1 MGKKKTKNKRVA
13 GRKKPAPEDNSPK
26 HDVPYGFWAQ
36 IGAILML
43 AVAVFLVLSWFGKGG
58 ALLAVIFRLGYG
70 LIGIGYFFIPPMIV
84 YLAVLVFRSSEN
96 RIPRSVL
103 AGSILLLVWL
113 ACAGGVLPDLIKA
126 FPKEG
131 GGLIGGWAHD
141 ALVGSRWLTAGVA
154 LFGIILVILITELF
168 VLKLSPL
175 TVLKKLFGKKTK
187 APVDETAKAGG
198 RVDLSGEAAKAEE
211 KPLAKLPKSW
221 FGKRQKVVGA
231 ATGSSARSASGSA
244 NGTLAGRSGQ
254 VLSPSEPAASPTNWR
269 LPSVELLDKKQTPA
283 DAGNI
288 QQNAQII
295 KNTFEQF
302 GIDVKMDGADVG
314 PRVTRYTLRPP
325 SGVNLSRI
333 VALDREL
340 SLNLA
345 VDKVRI
351 EAPIAGTSLV
361 GIELPNVKQASV
373 GLRSVLD
380 SAEWKANSDPLTFAL
395 GKDIS
400 GAAVMTNLAKMPHL
414 LIAGTTGSGKSVM
427 SNVLITSLL
436 YRNSPD
442 KLRMII
448 IDPKQ
453 VEMSQY
459 RDIPHLE
466 APIITRTED
475 ALQALKWAANEM
487 DRRYGLM
494 SKSGAKKIDDY
505 NAWLI
510 KKQAEQAKAGEAG
523 NPIDDEFAALH
534 DGPMPYMVIV
544 IDEMADLMMQSGKE
558 MEAHIV
564 RVAQKGRAAG
574 MHLVLATQRPEVK
587 VVTGLIKANVPGRI
601 AFAVSNQVDS
611 RVMIDASGA
620 EKLLGQGDGLLLT
633 TEMMGKPVRIQGAF
647 VSDSEVD
654 AVVKFLKSQS
664 GPRYNEEVLKAT
676 GDTAAVG
683 ATTDLASGEPSQDAK
698 DALQLFIEQNK
709 VSTSMLQTYLRLGH
723 GRAARAV
730 LELEAR
736 GAIGNDPS
744 GGRGKVVLM
753 SSVDELV

>member
-1 MGKKKTKNKRVA
+1 MGKKKPKNKRGA
-13 GRKKPAPEDNSPK
+13 QRKGKAAPEDSAPK

-36 IGAILML
+36 IGAIIML
-43 AVAVFLVLSWFGKGG
+43 AASVFLVLSWFDKGG
-58 ALLAVIFRLGYG
+58 AILALVYKVGYR
-70 LIGIGYFFIPPMIV
+70 LIGIGYFFLPPIIV
-84 YLAVLVFRSSEN
+84 YLSVLVFRSSEN
-96 RIPRSVL
+96 RIPKTVL
-103 AGSILLLVWL
+103 MGSFMMMIWL
-113 ACAGGVLPDLIKA
+113 ACAGAILPDLISV
-126 FPKEG
+126 FPKDG
-131 GGLIGGWAHD
+131 GGLIGGWVYD
-141 ALVGSRWLTAGVA
+141 ALVGSQWFTPGAA
-154 LFGIILVILITELF
+154 LFGFILLMLITELF
-168 VLKLSPL
+168 ILKVSPL
-175 TVLKKLFGKKTK
+175 AIMRRLFGKKVK
-187 APVDETAKAGG
+187 KDAPEEVAGKAGG
-198 RVDLSGEAAKAEE
+198 RVDLSGGAVAVNGAKVDE
-211 KPLAKLPKSW
+211 KPMAKLPKSW
-221 FGKRQKVVGA
+221 FKHGKGKA
-231 ATGSSARSASGSA
+231 
-244 NGTLAGRSGQ
+244 
-254 VLSPSEPAASPTNWR
+254 EPAKATPIAVVAPKMAMPTNWR
-269 LPSVELLDKKQTPA
+269 LPSTELLDKKQTPA

-333 VALDREL
+333 IALDREL

-351 EAPIAGTSLV
+351 EAPIAGTNLV

-373 GLRSVLD
+373 GLRGVLD
-380 SAEWKANSDPLTFAL
+380 SPEWKANAEPLTFAL

-400 GAAVMTNLAKMPHL
+400 GASVMTNLARMPHL

-442 KLRMII
+442 RLRMII

-466 APIITRTED
+466 TPIITRTED
-475 ALQALKWAANEM
+475 AVAALKWVAAEM
-487 DRRYGLM
+487 DRRYSMM
-494 SKSGAKKIDDY
+494 SKAGSKKIDDY
-505 NAWLI
+505 NSWLD
-510 KKQAEQAKAGEAG
+510 KKKAEQAKAGAAEK
-523 NPIDDEFAALH
+523 PIDDNFDAA
-534 DGPMPYMVIV
+534 PMPYMVIV

-558 MEAHIV
+558 MESHIV

-601 AFAVSNQVDS
+601 AFAVSNQIDS
-611 RVMIDASGA
+611 RVMLDQMGA
-620 EKLLGQGDGLLLT
+620 EKLLGSGDGLLLT

-654 AVVKFLKSQS
+654 SVVKFLKSQS
-664 GPRYNEEVLKAT
+664 GPRYNEEVLKAAAND
-676 GDTAAVG
+676 GDGKSVS
-683 ATTDLASGEPSQDAK
+683 TDLSAGEPSEDAK
-698 DALQLFIEQNK
+698 NALQLFLEQNK

-736 GAIGNDPS
+736 GALAPDPS
-744 GGRGKVVLM
+744 GRGKIVTV
-753 SSVDELV
+753 SSVDELR

>member
-1 MGKKKTKNKRVA
+1 MGKKKSKNKRVA
-13 GRKKPAPEDNSPK
+13 RRGKPAPEDATPK

-43 AVAVFLVLSWFGKGG
+43 AASVFLVLSWFDKGG
-58 ALLAVIFRLGYG
+58 AFLALVFKIGYR
-70 LIGIGYFFIPPMIV
+70 LIGIGYFFLPPITV

-96 RIPRSVL
+96 RIPKSVL
-103 AGSILLLVWL
+103 MGSFLMLVWL
-113 ACAGGVLPDLIKA
+113 ACAGGVLPDIIKV
-126 FPKEG
+126 FPKDG
-131 GGLIGGWAHD
+131 GGLIGGWAYD
-141 ALVGSRWLTAGVA
+141 ALVGSQWLTPGVA
-154 LFGIILVILITELF
+154 LFGFILVMLITELF
-168 VLKLSPL
+168 ILKMSPLAVLKR
-175 TVLKKLFGKKTK
+175 LFGKKDKKDT
-187 APVDETAKAGG
+187 ATEAAAKAGS
-198 RVDLSGEAAKAEE
+198 RVDLSGAGVAKVEE
-211 KPLAKLPKSW
+211 KPMAKLPKSW
-221 FGKRQKVVGA
+221 FKGKKETAKDSSGA
-231 ATGSSARSASGSA
+231 GKKADT
-244 NGTLAGRSGQ
+244 
-254 VLSPSEPAASPTNWR
+254 PAAAVAPKMAIPTNWR
-269 LPSVELLDKKQTPA
+269 LPSTELLDKKQTPA

-314 PRVTRYTLRPP
+314 PRVTRYTLKPP
-325 SGVNLSRI
+325 AGVNLSRI
-333 VALDREL
+333 IALDREL

-351 EAPIAGTSLV
+351 EAPIAGTNLV

-380 SAEWKANSDPLTFAL
+380 SPEWKSNADPLTFAL

-400 GAAVMTNLAKMPHL
+400 GASVMTNLAKMPHL

-442 KLRMII
+442 RLRMII

-466 APIITRTED
+466 TPIITRTED
-475 ALQALKWAANEM
+475 ALAALKWAANEM

-505 NAWLI
+505 NSWLE
-510 KKQAEQAKAGEAG
+510 KKNAEQEKAGDAA
-523 NPIDDEFAALH
+523 NPIDDNF
-534 DGPMPYMVIV
+534 DPNPMPYMVIV

-654 AVVKFLKSQS
+654 SVVKFLKSQG
-664 GPRYNEEVLKAT
+664 GPRYNEEVLKA
-676 GDTAAVG
+676 G
-683 ATTDLASGEPSQDAK
+683 AGESERGGVSTDLAAGEPSEDARN
-698 DALQLFIEQNK
+698 ALQLFIEQNK

-736 GAIGNDPS
+736 GAIAPDPS
-744 GGRGKVVLM
+744 GRGKIVVA

>member
-1 MGKKKTKNKRVA
+1 MGKKKAKNKRAA
-13 GRKKPAPEDNSPK
+13 GRGKAAPEDSAPK

-43 AVAVFLVLSWFGKGG
+43 AASVFLVLSWFDKGG
-58 ALLAVIFRLGYG
+58 ALLALIFKIGWRL
-70 LIGIGYFFIPPMIV
+70 LGIGYFFLPPIIV

-96 RIPRSVL
+96 RIPKSVL
-103 AGSILLLVWL
+103 MGSFLMLIWL
-113 ACAGGVLPDLIKA
+113 ACAGGILPDLIKV
-126 FPKEG
+126 FPKDG

-141 ALVGSRWLTAGVA
+141 ALVGSQWLTPGVA
-154 LFGIILVILITELF
+154 LFGFILVMLITELF
-168 VLKLSPL
+168 ILKMSPLAVLKR
-175 TVLKKLFGKKTK
+175 LFGKKDK
-187 APVDETAKAGG
+187 APAGEAAGVTAKAGG
-198 RVDLSGEAAKAEE
+198 RVDLSGAGAAKAEE
-211 KPLAKLPKSW
+211 KPMAKLPKSW
-221 FGKRQKVVGA
+221 FGKRKGGDVGGGARAGSA
-231 ATGSSARSASGSA
+231 ALKGSSDA
-244 NGTLAGRSGQ
+244 
-254 VLSPSEPAASPTNWR
+254 EPVVAKVAMPTNWR
-269 LPSVELLDKKQTPA
+269 LPSTELLDKKQTPA

-333 VALDREL
+333 ISLDKEL

-351 EAPIAGTSLV
+351 EAPIAGTNLV

-380 SAEWKANSDPLTFAL
+380 SAEWKANADPLTFAL

-400 GAAVMTNLAKMPHL
+400 GASVMTNLAKMPHL

-442 KLRMII
+442 RLRMII

-475 ALQALKWAANEM
+475 ALAALKWAANEM

-505 NAWLI
+505 NAWLE
-510 KKQAEQAKAGEAG
+510 KKKAEQEKAGDAA
-523 NPIDDEFAALH
+523 NPIDDNF
-534 DGPMPYMVIV
+534 DPNPMPYMVIV

-647 VSDSEVD
+647 VSDGEVD
-654 AVVKFLKSQS
+654 SVVKFLKSQG
-664 GPRYNEEVLKAT
+664 GPRYNDEVLKVAA
-676 GDTAAVG
+676 GDSDRGG
-683 ATTDLASGEPSQDAK
+683 ASTDLAAGEPSQDAR

-736 GAIGNDPS
+736 GAIAPDPS
-744 GGRGKVVLM
+744 GRGKIVTM

>member
-1 MGKKKTKNKRVA
+1 MGKKKSKNKRGA
-13 GRKKPAPEDNSPK
+13 PRKGKPAPEDSQPK

-36 IGAILML
+36 IGAIIML
-43 AVAVFLVLSWFGKGG
+43 ALSVFLVLSWFKKGG
-58 ALLAVIFRLGYG
+58 ALLAMIFRFGYG
-70 LIGIGYFFIPPMIV
+70 LIGIGYFFLPPIIV
-84 YLAVLVFRSSEN
+84 YLAVLVFRSKEN
-96 RIPRSVL
+96 RIPKSVL
-103 AGSILLLVWL
+103 VGSVLMLVWL
-113 ACAGGVLPDLIKA
+113 ACAGGILPDIIKV
-126 FPKEG
+126 FPADG

-141 ALVGSRWLTAGVA
+141 ALVGSQVFSAGTA
-154 LFGIILVILITELF
+154 LFGFILAMLITELF
-168 VLKLSPL
+168 ILKVSPL
-175 TVLKKLFGKKTK
+175 TVLKRLFGKKDKDK
-187 APVDETAKAGG
+187 ADATVAAEAPSKAGS
-198 RVDLSGEAAKAEE
+198 RVDLSGGAAVPD
-211 KPLAKLPKSW
+211 KPMAKLPKSW
-221 FGKRQKVVGA
+221 FKHGKKDDAAVGKKTDA
-231 ATGSSARSASGSA
+231 PVAVAPPKM
-244 NGTLAGRSGQ
+244 
-254 VLSPSEPAASPTNWR
+254 VIPTNWR
-269 LPSVELLDKKQTPA
+269 LPSTELLDKKQTPA

-314 PRVTRYTLRPP
+314 PRVTRYTLKPP
-325 SGVNLSRI
+325 AGVNLSRI
-333 VALDREL
+333 IALDREL

-351 EAPIAGTSLV
+351 EAPIAGTNLV

-373 GLRSVLD
+373 GLRGVLD
-380 SAEWKANSDPLTFAL
+380 SPEWKANADPLTFAL

-442 KLRMII
+442 RLRLII

-475 ALQALKWAANEM
+475 ALAALKWAANEM

-494 SKSGAKKIDDY
+494 SKTGAKKIDDY
-505 NAWLI
+505 NSWLE
-510 KKQAEQAKAGEAG
+510 KKKADQEKAGSAE
-523 NPIDDEFAALH
+523 NPIDDDF
-534 DGPMPYMVIV
+534 DPNPMPYMVIV

-601 AFAVSNQVDS
+601 AFAVSNQIDS
-611 RVMIDASGA
+611 RVMLDQSGA

-647 VSDSEVD
+647 VSDNEVD
-654 AVVKFLKSQS
+654 AVVKFLKSQ
-664 GPRYNEEVLKAT
+664 GEPRYNEEVLKSAN
-676 GDTAAVG
+676 GDADNKNIS
-683 ATTDLASGEPSQDAK
+683 TDLAAGAPSEDARN
-698 DALQLFIEQNK
+698 ALQLFIEQNK

-736 GAIGNDPS
+736 GAIAPDS
-744 GGRGKVVLM
+744 SGRGKIVVV